1 MSEKKNYWTQAIG
14 TQDALIQFGGVSSE
28 KDVTS
33 SFKVRALDGR
43 HFYTMDQDGCRK
55 GWTTL
60 VSPGAT
66 QIVTGEDLI
75 EGQHALF
82 VFAENGDIVIKA
94 AGEKER
100 APGVRGRGNI
110 KLEADNIELIARE
123 DIKVEAHNK
132 IDINSNNVNIDA
144 RASMKITANRL
155 LSIDA
160 SCGME
165 IITKIIRGVSCATS
179 GYQSIISK
187 VN

>member
-43 HFYTMDQDGCRK
+43 HFFTMDQDGQRK

-66 QIVTGEDLI
+66 QIVTGEDLVK
-75 EGQHALF
+75 GQNAIF
-82 VFAENGDIVIKA
+82 VEAENGDIIIKA
-94 AGEKER
+94 TD
-100 APGVRGRGNI
+100 GNI
-110 KLEADNIELIARE
+110 RFEGDKIDFVAR
-123 DIKVEAHNK
+123 DSFSVEAHNK
-132 IDINSNNVNIDA
+132 VDINSNNVNIDA
-144 RASMKITANRL
+144 RARMRIRANQF

-160 SCGME
+160 PCGMQ
-165 IITKIIRGVSCATS
+165 ILSKIIQGVSAATDRPTS
-179 GYQSIISK
+179 YLSTGG
-187 VN
+187 

>member
-14 TQDALIQFGGVSSE
+14 TQDAIIQFGGVSSE

-43 HFYTMDQDGCRK
+43 HFFTMDQDGQRK

-66 QIVTGEDLI
+66 QIITGEDLVK
-75 EGQHALF
+75 GQNAIF
-82 VFAENGDIVIKA
+82 VEAENGDIVIKA
-94 AGEKER
+94 TD
-100 APGVRGRGNI
+100 GNI
-110 KLEADNIELIARE
+110 RLEGDKIDLVARKE
-123 DIKVEAHNK
+123 INMEAHNK

-144 RASMKITANRL
+144 RSTMKITAKRL

-160 SCGME
+160 GCGIE
-165 IITKIIRGVSCATS
+165 ILSKIIKGVSAATTNPS
-179 GYQSIISK
+179 SLIGTGG
-187 VN
+187 

>member
-43 HFYTMDQDGCRK
+43 HFFTMDQDGQRK
-55 GWTTL
+55 GCTTL

-66 QIVTGEDLI
+66 QVITGEDLVK
-75 EGQHALF
+75 GQNAIF
-82 VFAENGDIVIKA
+82 VEAENGDIIIKA
-94 AGEKER
+94 TD
-100 APGVRGRGNI
+100 GNI
-110 KLEADNIELIARE
+110 RLEGDKIELVARE
-123 DIKVEAHNK
+123 EINMEAHNK

-144 RASMKITANRL
+144 RARMRIRANQF

-160 SCGME
+160 PCGMQ
-165 IITKIIRGVSCATS
+165 ILSKIIQGVSAATDKPTS
-179 GYQSIISK
+179 YLSTGG
-187 VN
+187 

>member
-43 HFYTMDQDGCRK
+43 HFFTMDQDGQRK

-66 QIVTGEDLI
+66 QIITGEDL
-75 EGQHALF
+75 EKGQNAIF
-82 VFAENGDIVIKA
+82 VEAENGDIVIKA
-94 AGEKER
+94 TD
-100 APGVRGRGNI
+100 GNI
-110 KLEADNIELIARE
+110 RLEGDRIDLFAKEEINM
-123 DIKVEAHNK
+123 EACNK

-144 RASMKITANRL
+144 RSTMKITAKRL

-160 SCGME
+160 GCGIE
-165 IITKIIRGVSCATS
+165 ILSKIIKGVSAATTNPTS
-179 GYQSIISK
+179 LIGTGG
-187 VN
+187 

>member
-43 HFYTMDQDGCRK
+43 HFFTMDQDGQRK

-66 QIVTGEDLI
+66 QIVTGEDLVK
-75 EGQHALF
+75 GQNAIF
-82 VFAENGDIVIKA
+82 VEAENGDIIIKA
-94 AGEKER
+94 TD
-100 APGVRGRGNI
+100 GNI
-110 KLEADNIELIARE
+110 RFEGDKIEFVARE
-123 DIKVEAHNK
+123 EINMEAHNK

-144 RASMKITANRL
+144 RSTMRITAKRL

-160 SCGME
+160 GCGIE
-165 IITKIIRGVSCATS
+165 ILSKIIKGVSAATTNPTS
-179 GYQSIISK
+179 LIGTGG
-187 VN
+187 

>member
-43 HFYTMDQDGCRK
+43 HFFTMDQDGQRK

-66 QIVTGEDLI
+66 QIITGEDLKK
-75 EGQHALF
+75 GQNAIF
-82 VFAENGDIVIKA
+82 VEAENGDIVIKA
-94 AGEKER
+94 TD
-100 APGVRGRGNI
+100 GNI
-110 KLEADNIELIARE
+110 RLEGDRIDLFAKEEINM
-123 DIKVEAHNK
+123 EACNK

-144 RASMKITANRL
+144 RARMRIRANQFL
-155 LSIDA
+155 QIDA
-160 SCGME
+160 PCGMQ
-165 IITKIIRGVSCATS
+165 ILSKIIQGVSAATDRPTS
-179 GYQSIISK
+179 YLSTGG
-187 VN
+187 

>member
-43 HFYTMDQDGCRK
+43 HFFTMDQDGQRK

-66 QIVTGEDLI
+66 QIITGEDLVK
-75 EGQHALF
+75 GQNAIF
-82 VFAENGDIVIKA
+82 VEAENGDIIIKA
-94 AGEKER
+94 TD
-100 APGVRGRGNI
+100 GNI
-110 KLEADNIELIARE
+110 RLEGDKIDLFAKEEINM
-123 DIKVEAHNK
+123 EACNK

-144 RASMKITANRL
+144 RARMRITARQFL
-155 LSIDA
+155 LIDA
-160 SCGME
+160 PCGMQ
-165 IITKIIRGVSCATS
+165 ILSKIIQGVSAATDKPTS
-179 GYQSIISK
+179 YLSTGG
-187 VN
+187 

>member
-43 HFYTMDQDGCRK
+43 HFFTMDQDGQRK

-66 QIVTGEDLI
+66 QIVTGEDLVK
-75 EGQHALF
+75 GQNAIF
-82 VFAENGDIVIKA
+82 VEAENGDIIIKA
-94 AGEKER
+94 TD
-100 APGVRGRGNI
+100 GNI
-110 KLEADNIELIARE
+110 RFEGDKIDFVAR
-123 DIKVEAHNK
+123 DSFSVEAHNK

-144 RASMKITANRL
+144 RARMRIRANQFL
-155 LSIDA
+155 QIDA
-160 SCGME
+160 PCGMQ
-165 IITKIIRGVSCATS
+165 ILSKIIQGVSAATDKPTS
-179 GYQSIISK
+179 YLSTGG
-187 VN
+187 

>member
-43 HFYTMDQDGCRK
+43 HFFTMDQDGQRK

-66 QIVTGEDLI
+66 QIITGEDLVK
-75 EGQHALF
+75 GQNAIF
-82 VFAENGDIVIKA
+82 VEAENGDIIIKA
-94 AGEKER
+94 TD
-100 APGVRGRGNI
+100 GNI
-110 KLEADNIELIARE
+110 RFEGDKIDFVAR
-123 DIKVEAHNK
+123 DSFSVEAHNK

-144 RASMKITANRL
+144 RARMRIRANQFL
-155 LSIDA
+155 QVDA
-160 SCGME
+160 PCGMQ
-165 IITKIIRGVSCATS
+165 ILSKIIQGVSAATDKPTS
-179 GYQSIISK
+179 YLSTGG
-187 VN
+187 

>member
-43 HFYTMDQDGCRK
+43 HFFTMDQDGQRK

-66 QIVTGEDLI
+66 QIVTGEDLVK
-75 EGQHALF
+75 GQNAIF
-82 VFAENGDIVIKA
+82 VEAENGDIIIKA
-94 AGEKER
+94 TD
-100 APGVRGRGNI
+100 GNI
-110 KLEADNIELIARE
+110 RLEGDKIDLFAKEEINM
-123 DIKVEAHNK
+123 EACNK

-144 RASMKITANRL
+144 RARMRITARQFL
-155 LSIDA
+155 LIDA
-160 SCGME
+160 PCGMQ
-165 IITKIIRGVSCATS
+165 ILSKIIQGVSAATDRPTS
-179 GYQSIISK
+179 YLSTGG
-187 VN
+187 

>member
-43 HFYTMDQDGCRK
+43 HFYTMDQDGQRK

-66 QIVTGEDLI
+66 QIITGEDL
-75 EGQHALF
+75 EKGQNAIF
-82 VFAENGDIVIKA
+82 VEAENGDIIIKA
-94 AGEKER
+94 TD
-100 APGVRGRGNI
+100 GNI
-110 KLEADNIELIARE
+110 RLEGDKIELVARE
-123 DIKVEAHNK
+123 EINMEAHNK

-144 RASMKITANRL
+144 RARMRIRANQF

-160 SCGME
+160 PCGMQ
-165 IITKIIRGVSCATS
+165 ILSKIIQGVSAATDKPTS
-179 GYQSIISK
+179 YLSTGG
-187 VN
+187 

>member
-43 HFYTMDQDGCRK
+43 HFFTMDQDGQRK

-66 QIVTGEDLI
+66 QIITGEDL
-75 EGQHALF
+75 EKGQNAIF
-82 VFAENGDIVIKA
+82 VEAENGDIVIKA
-94 AGEKER
+94 TD
-100 APGVRGRGNI
+100 GNI
-110 KLEADNIELIARE
+110 RLEGDRIDLFAKEEINM
-123 DIKVEAHNK
+123 EACNK

-144 RASMKITANRL
+144 RARMRITARQFL
-155 LSIDA
+155 LVDA
-160 SCGME
+160 PCGMQ
-165 IITKIIRGVSCATS
+165 ILSKIIQGVSAATDKPTS
-179 GYQSIISK
+179 YLSTGG
-187 VN
+187 

>member
-1 MSEKKNYWTQAIG
+1 MSEKKNYWTQASG

-43 HFYTMDQDGCRK
+43 HFFTMDQDGQRK

-66 QIVTGEDLI
+66 QVITGEDL
-75 EGQHALF
+75 EKGQNAIF
-82 VFAENGDIVIKA
+82 VEAENGDIIIKA
-94 AGEKER
+94 TD
-100 APGVRGRGNI
+100 GNI
-110 KLEADNIELIARE
+110 RFEGDKIDFVAR
-123 DIKVEAHNK
+123 DSFSVEAHNK

-144 RASMKITANRL
+144 RARMRIRANQF

-160 SCGME
+160 PCGMQ
-165 IITKIIRGVSCATS
+165 ILSKIIQGVSAATDKPTS
-179 GYQSIISK
+179 YLSTGG
-187 VN
+187 

>member
-43 HFYTMDQDGCRK
+43 HFFTMDQDGQRK

-66 QIVTGEDLI
+66 QIITGEDLVK
-75 EGQHALF
+75 GQNAIF
-82 VFAENGDIVIKA
+82 VEAENGDIIIKA
-94 AGEKER
+94 TD
-100 APGVRGRGNI
+100 GNI
-110 KLEADNIELIARE
+110 RFEGDKIDFVAR
-123 DIKVEAHNK
+123 DSFSVEAHNK

-144 RASMKITANRL
+144 RARMRIRANQF

-160 SCGME
+160 PCGMQ
-165 IITKIIRGVSCATS
+165 ILSKIIQGVSAATDKPTS
-179 GYQSIISK
+179 YLSTGG
-187 VN
+187 

>member
-43 HFYTMDQDGCRK
+43 HFFTMDQDGQRK

-66 QIVTGEDLI
+66 QIVTGEDLVK
-75 EGQHALF
+75 GQNAIF
-82 VFAENGDIVIKA
+82 VEAENGDIIIKA
-94 AGEKER
+94 TD
-100 APGVRGRGNI
+100 GNI
-110 KLEADNIELIARE
+110 RLEGDKIDLVARE
-123 DIKVEAHNK
+123 EINMEAHNK

-144 RASMKITANRL
+144 RARMRIRANQF

-160 SCGME
+160 PCGMQ
-165 IITKIIRGVSCATS
+165 ILSKIIQGVSAATDKPTS
-179 GYQSIISK
+179 YLSTGG
-187 VN
+187 